1 MSAGLWG
8 WSSGALSLLHL
19 GMLVFIFIH
28 NILTKGKVDMRQV
41 ELVLGKLQ
49 LRDDQRKNKTHSGN
63 KITAIQVVDF
73 KIILL

>member
-49 LRDDQRKNKTHSGN
+49 LRDDQRIIKL
-63 KITAIQVVDF
+63 IQETKSQQF
-73 KIILL
+73 KW

>member
-19 GMLVFIFIH
+19 GMLVFSIH

-49 LRDDQRKNKTHSGN
+49 LRDDQRIIKL
-63 KITAIQVVDF
+63 IQETKSQQF
-73 KIILL
+73 KW